1 MSDKMATAESL
12 RKRFRDIPSDA
23 REANQPFSIRMWRG
37 ISWLE
42 RSESIEDT
50 DSRFI
55 ALWIAFNAIYGCVK
69 EDGLSARDRETW
81 QAFVT
86 RIIQADKTDQL
97 GQILQR
103 NQLKVLHL
111 IENRY
116 LFRPFWLGDPDAD
129 KKLAAARRSAMV
141 NFQNHSCVG
150 IFQELFERLYV
161 LRSQVFHGAATAHS
175 KLNREYLESAT
186 GLLAEIAP
194 TMIGIM
200 LEAGPAE
207 DWGSVCFPP
216 MADDA

>member
-1 MSDKMATAESL
+1 MTKPGPPNASSL
-12 RKRFRDIPSDA
+12 KRQFKALSSDA

-55 ALWIAFNAIYGCVK
+55 ALWIAFNAIYGYAK

-97 GQILQR
+97 GEILQR
-103 NQLKVLHL
+103 NQLAVLHL

-116 LFRPFWLGDPDAD
+116 LFRFFWLGDPNAE

-175 KLNREYLESAT
+175 KLNREYLESGT
-186 GLLAEIAP
+186 RLLAEIVP

-200 LEAGPAE
+200 LEAGPTE
-207 DWGSVCFPP
+207 DWGDVCFPP
-216 MADDA
+216 V

>member
-1 MSDKMATAESL
+1 MTDQTETADSL

-23 REANQPFSIRMWRG
+23 REANQPFSVRIWRG

-42 RSESIEDT
+42 RSECTKDT

-55 ALWIAFNAIYGCVK
+55 ALWISFNAIYGCVK

-97 GQILQR
+97 GEILQR

-116 LFRPFWLGDPDAD
+116 MFRPFWLGDPDAE

-186 GLLAEIAP
+186 GLLTEIVP

-200 LEAGPAE
+200 LEAGPE
-207 DWGSVCFPP
+207 GDWGDVCFPP